1 LSINLRKA
9 QKDPLVSI
17 VRSLKIGRYFWS
29 SQPPVRSE
37 DKASRKKDRSKTKR
51 TRENEEEIEGDEW
64 TIVLPRQ
71 PSHE

>member
-29 SQPPVRSE
+29 SQPPVRSV
-37 DKASRKKDRSKTKR
+37 ARKKDRTKIQR
-51 TRENEEEIEGDEW
+51 TREKEENEGDKW
-64 TIVLPRQ
+64 TILLPRQ
-71 PSHE
+71 PSQEQT